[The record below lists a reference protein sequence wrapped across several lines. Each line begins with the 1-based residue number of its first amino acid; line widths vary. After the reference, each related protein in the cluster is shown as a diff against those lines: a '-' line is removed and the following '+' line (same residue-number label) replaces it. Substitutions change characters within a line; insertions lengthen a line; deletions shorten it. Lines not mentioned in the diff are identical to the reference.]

1 MKQISRK
8 GKFGD
13 VRRCRSKM
21 EEGVGPMMEYAAK
34 EALGWVK
41 EESFDESFEEGRDD

>member
-1 MKQISRK
+1 MKQINRK

-41 EESFDESFEEGRDD
+41 EESFDERVEEGRDD